1 MFISIPDF
9 DTEIADD
16 SHILITL
23 IDSTSQ
29 PEEIKK
35 IDKTNYDVEKW
46 IQDGYFTTEGCEKLY
61 V

>member
-1 MFISIPDF
+1 MFISISDF
-9 DTEIADD
+9 DTEKADD

-46 IQDGYFTTEGCEKLY
+46 IQDGYLNTQAGHREY
-61 V
+61 